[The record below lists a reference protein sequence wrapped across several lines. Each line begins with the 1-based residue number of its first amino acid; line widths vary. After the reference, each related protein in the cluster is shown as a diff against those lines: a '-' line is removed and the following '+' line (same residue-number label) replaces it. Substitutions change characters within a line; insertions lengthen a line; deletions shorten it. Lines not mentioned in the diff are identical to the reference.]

1 MAESLA
7 CCHTSGVRSSLTA
20 EVGPEAAAR
29 IERLADAAERNR
41 LDAGSALDWTAPLEG
56 PWMHMP
62 AEFSP
67 LAGTAQYD
75 ALGAA
80 ERRRL
85 SLHEAASMLGTG
97 IWFENLLINALAR
110 HAYNLTVDDPLFRF
124 LLVEIEEE
132 CRHSLMFG
140 EYIRR
145 AKTAP
150 YRPSWW
156 LRLQG
161 KYYWLTGSRTVFY
174 LSILGTEEILHGMTE
189 CAWRAADTHPA
200 LKELMRI
207 HTIEEQRHMAFAR
220 EYLAAAFP
228 RLGVWGRWYARLFV
242 PIVIF
247 SVVQASVDPAVY
259 RAVGVADGWRAA
271 WENPVRRARVKKS
284 LARYAAFC
292 RDIGML
298 APPVEPLWRAL
309 GLV

>member
-1 MAESLA
+1 MA
-7 CCHTSGVRSSLTA
+7 SSLSR

-29 IERLADAAERNR
+29 IERLADAAEKKR
-41 LDAGSALDWTAPLEG
+41 LDPETALDWTQPVGG

-62 AEFSP
+62 TEFSP
-67 LAGTAQYD
+67 LAGTPQYL
-75 ALGAA
+75 ALDEAG
-80 ERRRL
+80 RRRL

-110 HAYNLTVDDPLFRF
+110 HAYNLTVDDPMFRF

-145 AKTAP
+145 AGTAP

-161 KYYWLTGSRTVFY
+161 KYYWLTGSRCVFY

-189 CAWRAADTHPA
+189 CAWRKEDTHPA

-228 RLGVWGRWYARLFV
+228 RLPILGRVYARIFV

-259 RAVGVADGWRAA
+259 EAVGIPDGWRAA
-271 WENPVRRARVKKS
+271 WENPVRRARVVKS
-284 LARYAAFC
+284 LARYTAFC
-292 RDIGML
+292 RDIKMITP
-298 APPVEPLWRAL
+298 ATEWLWRSL
-309 GLV
+309 GLI

>member
-1 MAESLA
+1 MSHSL
-7 CCHTSGVRSSLTA
+7 SV

-29 IERLADAAERNR
+29 IERLADAAEKKR
-41 LDAGSALDWTAPLEG
+41 LDPETALDWTQPLDG

-62 AEFSP
+62 REFSP
-67 LAGTAQYD
+67 LAGTPLYD
-75 ALGAA
+75 ALSLP

-110 HAYNLTVDDPLFRF
+110 HAYNLTVDDPMFRF

-132 CRHSLMFG
+132 CRHSLLFG

-161 KYYWLTGSRTVFY
+161 KYYWLTGSRCVFY
-174 LSILGTEEILHGMTE
+174 LSILGTEEILHGMTD
-189 CAWRAADTHPA
+189 CAWHAPDTHPA

-207 HTIEEQRHMAFAR
+207 HTVEEQRHMAFAR

-228 RLGVWGRWYARLFV
+228 RQRPWGRWYARLFV
-242 PIVIF
+242 PIVIY

-259 RAVGVADGWRAA
+259 RAMGIPGGWAAA
-271 WENPVRRARVKKS
+271 WSNPVRRARVKKS
-284 LARYAAFC
+284 LARYTSFC
-292 RDIGML
+292 RDIGL
-298 APPVEPLWRAL
+298 IVPSTESLWRLL
-309 GLV
+309 GLL